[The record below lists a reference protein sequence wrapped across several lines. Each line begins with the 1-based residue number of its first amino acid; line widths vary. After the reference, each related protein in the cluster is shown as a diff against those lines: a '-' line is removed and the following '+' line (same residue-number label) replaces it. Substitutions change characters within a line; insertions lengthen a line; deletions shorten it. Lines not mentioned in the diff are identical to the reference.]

1 MEAMTKDSN
10 SSKDSAQTSEDEG
23 DLHACEAGVMDK
35 LLVLVL
41 DNIKVAI
48 EKLF

>member
-1 MEAMTKDSN
+1 MTKDSN
-10 SSKDSAQTSEDEG
+10 SSKDSAQTSEEEG
-23 DLHACEAGVMDK
+23 DLHAYEAGVVDK